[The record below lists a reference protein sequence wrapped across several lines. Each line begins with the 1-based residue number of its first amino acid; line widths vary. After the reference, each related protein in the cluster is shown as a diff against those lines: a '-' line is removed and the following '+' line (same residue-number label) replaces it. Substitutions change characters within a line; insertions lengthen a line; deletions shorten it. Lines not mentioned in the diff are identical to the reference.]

1 MPDFSP
7 VLQLPQSFFGLTY
20 EYTKYVSDEV
30 YVLVKHGGFSYADC
44 MAMPVHQ
51 RKIFLDTLFEEAEL
65 MRQKE
70 EAAMNSH
77 QH

>member
-1 MPDFSP
+1 
-7 VLQLPQSFFGLTY
+7 
-20 EYTKYVSDEV
+20 
-30 YVLVKHGGFSYADC
+30 VKHGGFSYADC